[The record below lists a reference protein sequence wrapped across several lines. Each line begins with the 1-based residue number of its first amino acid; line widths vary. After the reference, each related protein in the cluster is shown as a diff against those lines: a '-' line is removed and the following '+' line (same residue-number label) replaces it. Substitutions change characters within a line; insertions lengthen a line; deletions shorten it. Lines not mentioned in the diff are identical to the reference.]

1 MRRMENTAVGRHM
14 ATKKRDIIYA
24 CLLLAYILYNLS
36 FLICHENWRDE
47 AQAWLLARD
56 LSIPELIAQMSYE
69 GHPCLWHLLLM
80 PLAKLGL
87 PYVSMNVLS
96 LTVMSV
102 AVALFLW
109 KAPLPLPFKALAL
122 FGGAFSYYYPVI
134 ARSYCLIP
142 LFAFMMACFYPARR
156 EKPLRY
162 GLSIAL
168 MVHTHIIMLGMAATA
183 SLVWLGEAIAGYRR
197 DRGRRTLLMQGA
209 GLTLP
214 LLSFLFLLVQVSHPQ
229 NATAYNLQPTDVL
242 RLPREAALA
251 VRELFAPFPT
261 PLNYI
266 LALLAVGVPL
276 WFLIRAVRKREFAL
290 LKAAVAVAVGMAW
303 QFVIHVL
310 ITSSTVMR
318 TLSNFFML
326 LWFFWVSW
334 PVAGDKWLRRLLALV
349 LAAIELVTYSAYPL
363 VFNEYRLPNSDA
375 GHCAAF
381 IEGTLPPDTLF
392 LDLNEARAASLLPHL
407 PEGYVFYSIY
417 DGEPVTFASWDKA
430 HYAHMALDSYEDICA
445 WALGKDPACGGV
457 CLIVTNTYE
466 ALELAFLDELA
477 PYCTDGTLVY
487 QSPDV
492 PMNTDEWYKLYML
505 PVAGGAE
512 GDTRID
518 G

>member
-1 MRRMENTAVGRHM
+1 M
-14 ATKKRDIIYA
+14 
-24 CLLLAYILYNLS
+24 AYILYNLS

-122 FGGAFSYYYPVI
+122 FGGAFSLLLSRHCPQ
-134 ARSYCLIP
+134 LLP
-142 LFAFMMACFYPARR
+142 HPAVRLYDGLLLPGPR

-168 MVHTHIIMLGMAATA
+168 MVQTHIIMLAWQRRLRWYGSGRPLPAT
-183 SLVWLGEAIAGYRR
+183 RR

-505 PVAGGAE
+505 PVAGGAD